1 MPISQIVTN
10 SIANGAI
17 VTADLADGA
26 ITTDKIAAGAV
37 VQADL
42 ATAVIPL
49 GVGQTWQDMT
59 GSRAIGTTYTNSTG
73 RPIYVLVSV
82 SQNTS
87 GIGINGSI
95 AGLAIN
101 THQDNGSGSTGPFFG
116 IIPNGVTYVISTEPG
131 KTLNSW
137 LELR

>member
-1 MPISQIVTN
+1 MPISQINTN
-10 SIANGAI
+10 SIANGA
-17 VTADLADGA
+17 VVAADIAEGA
-26 ITTDKIAAGAV
+26 ITTAKITDANITQAKLASAV
-37 VQADL
+37 L
-42 ATAVIPL
+42 PL

>member
-1 MPISQIVTN
+1 MPVSTIQNASLASGVPNSAAIGSGTITQTN
-10 SIANGAI
+10 
-17 VTADLADGA
+17 LAST
-26 ITTDKIAAGAV
+26 ILPI
-37 VQADL
+37 
-42 ATAVIPL
+42 

-116 IIPNGVTYVISTEPG
+116 IIPNGVTYVISTETG